1 METNNDNLPLY
12 SLTIGQFKGLV
23 RSLISKQNPEKK
35 ELPKY
40 LSPAQLSDL
49 TNWKLSTV
57 YQNRYNGL
65 IPGAKKMGG
74 KLLFET
80 EVILAWIEENA
91 IPTKEEKKRAIDK
104 RMKI

>member
-1 METNNDNLPLY
+1 MLDDNAPLF
-12 SLTIGQFKGLV
+12 SLTVCQFKELV
-23 RSLISKQNPEKK
+23 KSLLINQKPIKK
-35 ELPKY
+35 ELPKF

-49 TNWKLSTV
+49 TNWKLTTV
-57 YQNRYNGL
+57 YQNNYNGL

-74 KLLFET
+74 RLLFET